1 MEGSGAASW
10 RKSSYSGN
18 NGGNCV
24 EAGSVPGAVFVRD
37 STNPDGGRLGFSARV
52 WREFAARIIKCG
64 NAG

>member
-37 STNPDGGRLGFSARV
+37 STNPDGGHLEFSAPV
-52 WREFAARIIKCG
+52 WREFAARIIKSG

>member
-1 MEGSGAASW
+1 MEGSDAASW

-24 EAGSVPGAVFVRD
+24 EIGSVPGAVFVRD
-37 STNPDGGRLGFSARV
+37 SKSPDGGRLGFSGQA
-52 WREFAARIIKCG
+52 WREFAARIKSG